1 MENSTNSYVRTD
13 NNKIIN
19 ERCIVWVKKMNDCLM
34 SNLHINFN
42 IILLPLVVT
51 K

>member
-19 ERCIVWVKKMNDCLM
+19 ERCIVWVKKNGRLFK
-34 SNLHINFN
+34 SLFQVKWLQYFKH
-42 IILLPLVVT
+42 
-51 K
+51 